1 MCVSEEEVLDMEDW
15 KFEETAAKLRE
26 ELDARLEA
34 LKASNE
40 DWNAGMAAIQAH
52 LDEGI
57 AKLRKECETRLEA
70 PASST
75 IAAAPTK
82 ISEAAP
88 SNGGTAVPVLSVAR
102 AARAPGSADDRL
114 VPGSSSGSSSSRSSN
129 DNARKDNSDNKS
141 SRSSNDNARKDNSD
155 NSRSRSSNDNA
166 RKDNSDNNSSR
177 SSNDN
182 ARKDNSWRD
191 ATCTGK
197 LLRPFDPGKR
207 CLRRMRRGIAV
218 LGVALPFDRGK
229 EWGGKSSME
238 GDGLCAEGCA
248 GGEHLITRSA
258 SRFWLFA

>member
-1 MCVSEEEVLDMEDW
+1 MCVCVSEEEVLDMEDW
-15 KFEETAAKLRE
+15 NARTEAMEAYFDETAAKLRE

-52 LDEGI
+52 LDERI

-88 SNGGTAVPVLSVAR
+88 STGGTAVPVLSVAR

-114 VPGSSSGSSSSRSSN
+114 VPGSSSGSSS
-129 DNARKDNSDNKS
+129 
-141 SRSSNDNARKDNSD
+141 
-155 NSRSRSSNDNA
+155 SRSSNDNA

-229 EWGGKSSME
+229 EWGGKCSME

-248 GGEHLITRSA
+248 GGEHPITRSA
-258 SRFWLFA
+258 SRFWLSA

>member
-129 DNARKDNSDNKS
+129 DNARKDNSDNNS

-155 NSRSRSSNDNA
+155 NS
-166 RKDNSDNNSSR
+166 SSR

>member
-15 KFEETAAKLRE
+15 NARMEAMQAYFDEAAATLSE
-26 ELDARLEA
+26 ELDARLGA

-52 LDEGI
+52 LDERI

-88 SNGGTAVPVLSVAR
+88 STGGTAVPVLSVAR
-102 AARAPGSADDRL
+102 AARAPVSADDRL
-114 VPGSSSGSSSSRSSN
+114 IPGSSGGSSSSRSSN
-129 DNARKDNSDNKS
+129 DNARKDNSGNSS
-141 SRSSNDNARKDNSD
+141 SRSSNDNARRDNSG
-155 NSRSRSSNDNA
+155 NS
-166 RKDNSDNNSSR
+166 SSR

-182 ARKDNSWRD
+182 AKKDNSWRD
-191 ATCTGK
+191 ATCTGT

-207 CLRRMRRGIAV
+207 CLRRTRRGIAV
-218 LGVALPFDRGK
+218 LGVAFPFDRGK
-229 EWGGKSSME
+229 EWG
-238 GDGLCAEGCA
+238 ANA
-248 GGEHLITRSA
+248 AWT
-258 SRFWLFA
+258 